1 MTQSHTIRVMNED
14 FAYVIEKL
22 GPLQQATKIAPAAT
36 RKWMGRLP
44 SGLLELW
51 VEYGVGSWDRCKFQL
66 CDPDDY
72 AGVVD
77 MMLQGDAEFSP
88 EQTHLVGF
96 GAFGDLVLW
105 HETRENLEISL
116 PYLRGSAACY
126 RDGWK
131 PSDANVAITNPLLHV
146 REKEAYTLFSGEK
159 ATPMFSQCARQHGR
173 LAMGEC
179 YGLFPALALGG
190 TSDPKNVKRVK
201 AREHFALL
209 AQLGPI
215 QLVDYRSSGGMR
227 VIRQLGAG

>member
-1 MTQSHTIRVMNED
+1 MRQSHTIRVMNED

-22 GPLQQATKIAPAAT
+22 GPPQQARKIDPAAAQ
-36 RKWMGRLP
+36 KWAGRLP

-51 VEYGVGSWDRCKFQL
+51 VDHGIGSWDRCRFQL

-77 MMLQGDAEFSP
+77 TMLHDDAEFSSV
-88 EQTHLVGF
+88 QTHLIGF

-116 PYLRGSAACY
+116 PYLRGSAVCH
-126 RDGWK
+126 RPGWK
-131 PSDANVAITNPLLHV
+131 PSDANVAITNPLLHI
-146 REKEAYTLFSGEK
+146 REKEAYTLFSGDK
-159 ATPMFSQCARQHGR
+159 ATPIFSQCVKQHGR

-190 TSDPKNVKRVK
+190 TSDPKNVKRVN

-215 QLVDYRSSGGMR
+215 RLVDYRSRGGVS
-227 VIRQLGAG
+227 VIRELGAG